1 MAKVLIG
8 NFKGPKGDTGSKGET
23 GATGAQGPKGE
34 AGAAGAKGATG
45 ATGQRGSAWYKGT
58 AITGTSTTAT
68 IFSSSGVASALV
80 NDMYL
85 NVSTY
90 NVYQCTVAGA
100 ASTAK
105 WVYIGCIKG
114 AQGAKGETGATG
126 AQGPKG
132 DVGATGPQGP
142 KGDTGATG
150 PAGTVDTQFTKASA
164 LANITSGEAVAI
176 ILGKICKAIE
186 TLISHVSSKASGSV
200 LGHIKTTT
208 SAAVTDSTGLALS
221 AVEKNASV
229 DGTLAAQIAT
239 LNNDLG
245 KGWYNDW
252 VLNAGTYIRTVV
264 YVTIVEH
271 GKTKEGNPIIAAH
284 VDGYTFGGTSVDEN
298 IKDKFEWLNLNFIL
312 QKYLEPTG
320 TKVLHIIENY
330 IPFRYFPAFTADNN
344 LTGYMP
350 AMTNYETFEKL
361 AIGRIYSDTGT
372 IGLWSIENIPAG
384 IFGFDMTV
392 VVTPK

>member
-8 NFKGPKGDTGSKGET
+8 NFKGPKGDTGAKGET

-68 IFSSSGVASALV
+68 VFSGSGVTSALV

-90 NVYQCTVAGA
+90 NIYQCTVAGA
-100 ASTAK
+100 AAVAK

-114 AQGAKGETGATG
+114 SQGSKGETGATG

-164 LANITSGEAVAI
+164 LANITSGEAVAVI
-176 ILGKICKAIE
+176 WGKICKAIE
-186 TLISHVSSKASGSV
+186 TLISHVSSKATGST

-208 SAAVTDSTGLALS
+208 SNAVTDSTGLALS

-229 DGTLAAQIAT
+229 EGTLAAQIAT

-245 KGWYNDW
+245 NKNYDFSEYTIEQLADLSKQNTTMYFGSIVWTSASAPGSTNTFIICGRWLTIAINVLGMWYID
-252 VLNAGTYIRTVV
+252 RT
-264 YVTIVEH
+264 
-271 GKTKEGNPIIAAH
+271 
-284 VDGYTFGGTSVDEN
+284 DETN
-298 IKDKFEWLNLNFIL
+298 IHW
-312 QKYLEPTG
+312 
-320 TKVLHIIENY
+320 
-330 IPFRYFPAFTADNN
+330 
-344 LTGYMP
+344 
-350 AMTNYETFEKL
+350 EKL
-361 AIGRIYSDTGT
+361 
-372 IGLWSIENIPAG
+372 
-384 IFGFDMTV
+384 
-392 VVTPK
+392 